1 MAAIESVEDLAQEV
15 QQELA
20 RLEAQI
26 DSGAVSDVALLLA
39 SAASAKA
46 ECRENPFAYVS
57 NVGAQHAVA
66 VHINSEFWHLGI
78 KLTTARRVLGSH
90 NLIKKMDMAC
100 SPDPVVRGRTTA
112 PDAIPDPVE
121 AADGALWRGPLGQ
134 QIKKETAGYVD
145 KTFTPLLG

>member
-66 VHINSEFWHLGI
+66 VHINQEFWHLGI
-78 KLTTARRVLGSH
+78 KLRDPSVLGSH
-90 NLIKKMDMAC
+90 NLIKKMDIAC

-145 KTFTPLLG
+145 KTLTPLLG